1 MVQWLQ
7 CSLDPH
13 FEVMVKNNEG
23 YTYRNLLV
31 PLIFFLLIKVSLDTF
46 SLERYILKRYIKYG
60 APPQP
65 QRKCGLVRL

>member
-1 MVQWLQ
+1 MPSYYFIHSQKITFQTLLLKVIMVQWLQ

-31 PLIFFLLIKVSLDTF
+31 PLIFFFYL
-46 SLERYILKRYIKYG
+46 
-60 APPQP
+60 
-65 QRKCGLVRL
+65 